1 LASRILESF
10 SLISRKVQV
19 VRGLDMQP
27 IVIDKETLTIEE
39 VVAIARQNVRVNAST
54 HGEQRVEKARELIA
68 KWVKDKKVIY
78 GITTGFGGLCN
89 VPISSSDTRLLQKKI
104 IMSHATGVGSPLP
117 EDVVRAVMVVRLH
130 DLFHFIIRHPFT
142 TK

>member
-1 LASRILESF
+1 
-10 SLISRKVQV
+10 
-19 VRGLDMQP
+19 MQP

-130 DLFHFIIRHPFT
+130 DLFMGYSGCSIKTLQYLMAFLNQGLTPVVQE
-142 TK
+142 KGSVG